1 MKYLALTGATGLL
14 GSYLLKEL
22 LQRDIPVLALVRASR
37 RESPHQRMEGILRR
51 FENRLGRPLPRPVVM
66 EMDLRKPFCGLS
78 KSQRQWIRCH
88 VDAVLHNAA
97 SLVFQEDEHGEPYLS
112 NVQGTRHVLE
122 GCLETGIQ
130 RFFYVST
137 AYVCGLREGK
147 IRETEL
153 DEGQIWGND
162 YEKSKAEAEK
172 LVRQTFP
179 SKDLTVFRPA
189 IIVGD
194 RWDGYT
200 PTFHGFYTPLKILL
214 PFLEPGK
221 MDLGQGEMLTS
232 LLGLNPEDGKNF
244 VPVDWVAKGMVEVFL
259 NRDWHGRTYHLTAAD
274 RVSISEMCAVF
285 YEGIQQFSHPVSPTG
300 KKLRVDWET
309 LWQTFVRQMEV
320 YRTYW
325 RNDPE
330 FDMTNTLRATRTFPP
345 PRMTRDVLLRLVRY
359 AIRTGCGWPLPPPV
373 KMDWE
378 TESLWKELPGV
389 EWRGW
394 ECGEKEKS
402 GGFSFGLRISGK
414 GGGDWTFSRRRNG
427 KTSIQRGLP
436 TEDFPLLTMNSTLF
450 HNLKRLPQES
460 LFWNTSW
467 ESDHENDKN
476 QALAVLRNMVEEK

>member
-22 LQRDIPVLALVRASR
+22 LLRDIPVLALVRASR
-37 RESPHQRMEGILRR
+37 RESPRERMEGILRR

-66 EMDLRKPFCGLS
+66 EMDLHQPFSGLNE
-78 KSQRQWIRCH
+78 SQRQWIRHH

-97 SLVFQEDEHGEPYLS
+97 SLVFQRDKQGEPYRS
-112 NVQGTRHVLE
+112 NVQGTRYVLDWCRE
-122 GCLETGIQ
+122 AGIR

-147 IRETEL
+147 IQESEL
-153 DEGQIWGND
+153 DEGQPWGND
-162 YEKSKAEAEK
+162 YEKSKVEAEK
-172 LVRQTFP
+172 LLRETFEAEE
-179 SKDLTVFRPA
+179 LTVFRPA

-221 MDLGQGEMLTS
+221 IDLRQGRMLAS

-244 VPVDWVAKGMVEVFL
+244 VPVDWVAKGMVQVL
-259 NRDWHGRTYHLTAAD
+259 QNRAWQGKTYHLTAAG
-274 RVSISEMCAVF
+274 RVSIARMCQVF
-285 YEGIQQFSHPVSPTG
+285 YEGMERFSRPSAGMG
-300 KKLRVDWET
+300 KTLHADWET
-309 LWQTFVRQMEV
+309 LWQTFVSQMEV

-330 FDMTNTLRATRTFPP
+330 FDMTNTLAVTRTFPP
-345 PRMTRDVLLRLVRY
+345 PEMTHEILLRLVRY
-359 AIRTGCGWPLPPPV
+359 AIRSGCGWPLPPPV
-373 KMDWE
+373 KMERE
-378 TESLWKELPGV
+378 TEMVWKESRTV
-389 EWRGW
+389 EWQGW
-394 ECGEKEKS
+394 ECGEE
-402 GGFSFGLRISGK
+402 GAGEGFSFGLRVSGK
-414 GGGDWTFSRRRNG
+414 GGGDWTLAAGREG
-427 KTSIQRGLP
+427 KISVHRGLP

-450 HNLKRLPQES
+450 HRLKTLPQEY

-467 ESDHENDKN
+467 ERDCENRKN
-476 QALAVLRNMVEEK
+476 QALAVLRNIVEEK